1 MLTFLNASNDD
12 SLIPTAHR
20 LVAAPSAWLD
30 QLAGIAGAISE
41 ARGVAL
47 PDAFAGREVSAA
59 AKDVAASLSAG
70 EKRVV
75 LLGNVAVQ
83 HPDFAQIQA
92 AAQWIADNTGATL
105 GFLTEGAN
113 SVGGYLVDALPGEG
127 GLDARAAFEQ
137 PRKGYVLFNAEPELD
152 AANPAQA
159 VAALKAAEM
168 VVVMS
173 PFKHGMEYADVLLP
187 IAPFTETSG
196 TFVNA
201 EGTAQSFNGVV
212 RALGET
218 RPGWKVLRVLG
229 TMLGLPGFEFDTA
242 EEVRV
247 SALGTGDLAARLSN
261 KTTVAPKRAASNISV
276 KGGFERLADVPIYH
290 ADPLVR
296 RAPSLHLTAA
306 ARDANVAGL
315 PTTLFDKLGLKDG
328 DAVRI
333 KQGDLSVVMP
343 AVRDANLAETVVR
356 VSAATAA
363 GAALGGLFGE
373 LVVEKA

>member
-1 MLTFLNASNDD
+1 V
-12 SLIPTAHR
+12 
-20 LVAAPSAWLD
+20 VAAPSAWLD
-30 QLAGIAGAISE
+30 QLAGIAAAVAEG
-41 ARGVAL
+41 RGVAL

-75 LLGNVAVQ
+75 LLGNSAVQ

-105 GFLTEGAN
+105 GFLTEAANTVGAH
-113 SVGGYLVDALPGEG
+113 LVDALPGEG
-127 GLDARAAFEQ
+127 GLNAREVFEQ
-137 PRKGYVLFNAEPELD
+137 PRKGYVLLNVEPEFD
-152 AANPAQA
+152 TANPAQA
-159 VAALKAAEM
+159 LAALKQAEM
-168 VVVMS
+168 VVALS
-173 PFKHGMEYADVLLP
+173 AFKYGADYADVLLP

-212 RALGET
+212 RPLGET

-229 TMLGLPGFEFDTA
+229 SVLGLPGFEFDTA
-242 EEVRV
+242 EEVRNA
-247 SALGTGDLAARLSN
+247 ALGTGDLTSQLSN
-261 KTTVAPKRAASNISV
+261 KTTVAPARKTATATTQTG
-276 KGGFERLADVPIYH
+276 KFERLADVPIYH
-290 ADPLVR
+290 ADALSR
-296 RAPSLHLTAA
+296 RAESLHLTAA
-306 ARDANVAGL
+306 ARDANVAAL
-315 PTTLFDKLGLKDG
+315 PTSLFDKLGLKNG
-328 DAVRI
+328 DAVRVA
-333 KQGDLSVVMP
+333 QGNLSVVLP

-356 VSAATAA
+356 VSAGTAA